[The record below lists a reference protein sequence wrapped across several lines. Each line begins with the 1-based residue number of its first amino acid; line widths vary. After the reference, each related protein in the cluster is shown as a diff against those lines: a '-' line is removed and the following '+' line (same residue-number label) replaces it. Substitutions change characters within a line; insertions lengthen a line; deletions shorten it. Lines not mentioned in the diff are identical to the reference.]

1 MTLDADEFMRRFL
14 LHVLPGGFHRIRHYG
29 LLSNGSR
36 TVNLARSRELLS
48 AVSSAREIQVPGTEC
63 ADVGHDAAALKPTF
77 ICRHCG
83 AAMIIVQTLARG
95 EPIRAPPRQAA
106 AP

>member
-14 LHVLPGGFHRIRHYG
+14 LHVLPSGFHRIRHYG

-36 TVNLARSRELLS
+36 RDNLARSRKLLN
-48 AVSSAREIQVPGTEC
+48 AMVSTSGTC
-63 ADVGHDAAALKPTF
+63 SGKQSTDLKHDGAASKPTF
-77 ICRHCG
+77 VCQHCG
-83 AAMIIVQTLARG
+83 AAMIIVQTFSRWL
-95 EPIRAPPRQAA
+95 PIRAPPRQPG